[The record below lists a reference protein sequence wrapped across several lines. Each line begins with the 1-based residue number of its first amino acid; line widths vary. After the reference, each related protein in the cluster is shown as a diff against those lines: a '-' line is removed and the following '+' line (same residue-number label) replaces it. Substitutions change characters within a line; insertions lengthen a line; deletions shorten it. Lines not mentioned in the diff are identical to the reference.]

1 MPEQQNHSASLL
13 IVEDDDTLRTTMCD
27 ILESCNYHVQACGL
41 AGEADRLVQQY
52 AFHIIVLDI
61 GLPDGDGFNLCKTW
75 RQQQNI
81 ESMILMLTARDS
93 EQDMLAGFA
102 AGADDYIVKP
112 YPLTV
117 FLSRIQALLR
127 RQGTSQNNATEPPLL
142 PGFDINTQARQ
153 VHQQQTGE
161 EIILTKIEYDLLLYF
176 ITNKNRA
183 LSYDEIIS
191 NVWGPSI
198 IVVQGAIRNTV
209 SSLRKKLN
217 NNQDAPNWRI
227 NTLRSIGYR
236 MEIEEYN

>member
-117 FLSRIQALLR
+117 FLSRIQAL
-127 RQGTSQNNATEPPLL
+127 
-142 PGFDINTQARQ
+142 
-153 VHQQQTGE
+153 
-161 EIILTKIEYDLLLYF
+161 
-176 ITNKNRA
+176 
-183 LSYDEIIS
+183 
-191 NVWGPSI
+191 
-198 IVVQGAIRNTV
+198 
-209 SSLRKKLN
+209 
-217 NNQDAPNWRI
+217 
-227 NTLRSIGYR
+227 
-236 MEIEEYN
+236 